1 MISEKRQNLILQEL
15 TQKDFLT
22 LQDLV
27 DRTGCSASTIR
38 RDLSKLQNMGKLQRV
53 HGGAT
58 IHQNRVKEP
67 KLSEKR
73 TQNLREKQEIAKRAA
88 CDIQDHECIFLDAGS
103 STFELIQYIEAKD
116 ITVVTNGMTHVEEL
130 LKHGIKTLMIGGQ
143 VKPTTMATVGA
154 NALETLRRYCFDRAF
169 IGMNGID
176 CLLYTSPSP
185 RD

>member
-1 MISEKRQNLILQEL
+1 MIEICKRSHYNISELGRYSSDIRKRQNLILQEL

-67 KLSEKR
+67 KLSEKE
-73 TQNLREKQEIAKRAA
+73 LRI
-88 CDIQDHECIFLDAGS
+88 
-103 STFELIQYIEAKD
+103 Y
-116 ITVVTNGMTHVEEL
+116 V
-130 LKHGIKTLMIGGQ
+130 KTR
-143 VKPTTMATVGA
+143 
-154 NALETLRRYCFDRAF
+154 NR
-169 IGMNGID
+169 
-176 CLLYTSPSP
+176 
-185 RD
+185 

>member
-1 MISEKRQNLILQEL
+1 MIEICKRSHYNISELGRYSSDIRKRQNLILQEL

-67 KLSEKR
+67 KLSEKE
-73 TQNLREKQEIAKRAA
+73 LRIYVKNKKS
-88 CDIQDHECIFLDAGS
+88 LNV
-103 STFELIQYIEAKD
+103 L
-116 ITVVTNGMTHVEEL
+116 HVIS
-130 LKHGIKTLMIGGQ
+130 KI
-143 VKPTTMATVGA
+143 
-154 NALETLRRYCFDRAF
+154 
-169 IGMNGID
+169 MNV
-176 CLLYTSPSP
+176 YF
-185 RD
+185 

>member
-73 TQNLREKQEIAKRAA
+73 TQNLREKQEIAKR
-88 CDIQDHECIFLDAGS
+88 DRKS
-103 STFELIQYIEAKD
+103 
-116 ITVVTNGMTHVEEL
+116 VV
-130 LKHGIKTLMIGGQ
+130 
-143 VKPTTMATVGA
+143 
-154 NALETLRRYCFDRAF
+154 
-169 IGMNGID
+169 
-176 CLLYTSPSP
+176 
-185 RD
+185 

>member
-1 MISEKRQNLILQEL
+1 MKYKRSHYNISELGRYSSDIRKRQNLILQEL

-67 KLSEKR
+67 KLSEKE
-73 TQNLREKQEIAKRAA
+73 LRIYVKNKKS
-88 CDIQDHECIFLDAGS
+88 LNV
-103 STFELIQYIEAKD
+103 L
-116 ITVVTNGMTHVEEL
+116 HVIS
-130 LKHGIKTLMIGGQ
+130 KI
-143 VKPTTMATVGA
+143 
-154 NALETLRRYCFDRAF
+154 
-169 IGMNGID
+169 MNV
-176 CLLYTSPSP
+176 YF
-185 RD
+185 